1 MFKKI
6 KSVFEIITQVIA
18 VYSFIVTL
26 VELKEE
32 GKGEEKK
39 KQAIDWLRETGS
51 KLVEEGKIPEWV
63 YSIFFDSVILGWA
76 IDVLVSLANR
86 LGFFGE
92 EE

>member
-1 MFKKI
+1 MFKKV
-6 KSVFEIITQVIA
+6 KTVFTIISQVIS

-26 VELKEE
+26 IELEEE

-39 KQAIDWLRETGS
+39 QKAVEWIKDAGKRLF
-51 KLVEEGKIPEWV
+51 EEGKIPAWV
-63 YSIFFDSVILGWA
+63 YNIFFDSVIVNWA